1 MIDVEFCRGGLFV
14 IMSDVCQNNKY
25 KNRILTIP
33 NVLSSV
39 RLCLIP
45 VIIWLYLGKEDYVL
59 TGIVVVLSALTD
71 IVDGFIARKF
81 NMISDLGK
89 VLDPIADK
97 ATQLVVMILLTL
109 SFPLML
115 MPIIM
120 TAIKEAFMA
129 ISGYMII
136 RRCNVV
142 LGAHWHGKA
151 ATVLLTVVMSLHLV
165 WHDIYPALSIVLI
178 SLSSAMIILSLV
190 LYAKRNIG
198 YLTGKIKAE

>member
-1 MIDVEFCRGGLFV
+1 
-14 IMSDVCQNNKY
+14 MSDVCQSNKY
-25 KNRILTIP
+25 KNRIFTIP
-33 NVLSSV
+33 HVLSSV

-45 VIIWLYLGKEDYVL
+45 LIIWLYLGREDYVL
-59 TGIVVVLSALTD
+59 TGIVVIISAMTD

-115 MPIIM
+115 MPIIL

-136 RRCNVV
+136 RKCNIV

-151 ATVLLTVVMSLHLV
+151 ATVLLTAVMSLHLV
-165 WHDIYPALSIVLI
+165 WHDIYPILSIVLI
-178 SLSSAMIILSLV
+178 SLSSSMIILSLV

>member
-1 MIDVEFCRGGLFV
+1 
-14 IMSDVCQNNKY
+14 MSDVCQSNKY
-25 KNRILTIP
+25 KNRIFTIP

-45 VIIWLYLGKEDYVL
+45 LIIWLYLGREDYVL
-59 TGIVVVLSALTD
+59 TGIVVIISAMTD

-115 MPIIM
+115 MPIIL

-136 RRCNVV
+136 RKCNIV

-151 ATVLLTVVMSLHLV
+151 ATVLLTAVMSLHLV
-165 WHDIYPALSIVLI
+165 WHDIYPILSIVLI
-178 SLSSAMIILSLV
+178 SLSSSMIILSLV